1 MAHTRHPVVN
11 FILWAIFFVLLAF
24 VSFFLLLMFAVGDS
38 DDHVSPELRKMENAL
53 RYYRMAALFYYTD
66 NDEWPPAGEYL
77 PDSPMVIS
85 LDHYTDK
92 SFDKERYALL
102 LIKEIPA
109 GSKRFY
115 LGLRP
120 GERSPLS
127 PISIKNYG
135 YLVARNKLDN
145 LFRAD
150 GLPYSS
156 DIIGS
161 GDIFAPMNLHT
172 GKGCL

>member
-53 RYYRMAALFYYTD
+53 RNYNSAALMYYID

-92 SFDKERYALL
+92 SFDRINYTHL

-156 DIIGS
+156 DILGS
-161 GDIFAPMNLHT
+161 GDIFVPMN
-172 GKGCL
+172 

>member
-77 PDSPMVIS
+77 PDSPMMVS
-85 LDHYTDK
+85 LDHYTDR
-92 SFDKERYALL
+92 SFDKEMYTHL
-102 LIKEIPA
+102 LIKEMPA
-109 GSKRFY
+109 GSKRLY

-127 PISIKNYG
+127 FSEG
-135 YLVARNKLDN
+135 TRGKLAERSTP
-145 LFRAD
+145 FRAD

-161 GDIFAPMNLHT
+161 GDVFIPM
-172 GKGCL
+172 KD